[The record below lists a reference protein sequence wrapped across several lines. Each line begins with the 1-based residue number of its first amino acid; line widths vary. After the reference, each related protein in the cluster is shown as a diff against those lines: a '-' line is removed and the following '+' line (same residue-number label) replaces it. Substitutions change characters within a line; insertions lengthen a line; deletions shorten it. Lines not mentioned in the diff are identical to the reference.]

1 MYIQLFILYLQP
13 MTREVIINTLANN
26 EQLKAYARKTTKGN
40 TLWEDIISEML
51 LYLMELPE
59 ERFIQIYRSE
69 GLQSYCYKIIHLSW
83 NSENSP
89 FYKKYKRESSD
100 LTTDRIFEQANPG
113 IYFQT
118 KNSYSFEM
126 EHRDKSEPYNH
137 EIDITYKK
145 CVKAVKM
152 LKYDVS
158 KSGMPTK
165 AILFDLYLQHGSYRK
180 VAKQLSI
187 PTMTIFKIINNIK
200 DEIKATL

>member
-1 MYIQLFILYLQP
+1 MLFVLYKFAP

-89 FYKKYKRESSD
+89 FYKKYKQLEPK
-100 LTTDRIFEQANPG
+100 TDNVDFEYDP
-113 IYFQT
+113 
-118 KNSYSFEM
+118 
-126 EHRDKSEPYNH
+126 

-180 VAKQLSI
+180 IAKQLNI